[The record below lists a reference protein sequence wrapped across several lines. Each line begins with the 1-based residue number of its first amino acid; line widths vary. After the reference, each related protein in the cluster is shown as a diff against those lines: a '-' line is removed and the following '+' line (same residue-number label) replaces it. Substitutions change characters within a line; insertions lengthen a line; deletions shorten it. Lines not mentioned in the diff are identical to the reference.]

1 MIEND
6 SFIVGRNSVLEALRS
21 GTEIN
26 CLICSSKVSKEI
38 SALAYRKKI
47 PIKRCDPRMLDS
59 MFKNTN
65 HQGLAAQI
73 SPRKYSLIDDILE
86 LAKIRRKPPFIVIL
100 DHIQDPHNF
109 GAISRTAECM
119 GVNGIIIGKRR
130 CVCVNSTVEKCAC
143 GALQYLKIAR
153 VDNLARSCGYLKSKG
168 LWICGADMSGRD
180 FNNFSD
186 LFSGPVALVIGSEGR
201 GISKNLKDKC
211 DVLASIPMF
220 GKINSLNASVA
231 AGIFIQKISQFR

>member
-1 MIEND
+1 MSGND
-6 SFIVGRNSVLEALRS
+6 SFIVGRNSVLEALKS
-21 GTEIN
+21 DTEIN
-26 CLICSSKVSKEI
+26 YLICSSKVSKEI
-38 SALAYRKKI
+38 SNLACKKKI
-47 PIKRCDPRMLDS
+47 PIKHCDFRKLDS
-59 MFKNTN
+59 MFKSTN
-65 HQGLAAQI
+65 HQGLAAQV
-73 SPRKYSLIDDILE
+73 SPRRYSSIDEILE
-86 LAKIRRKPPFIVIL
+86 LSRIKKEPSFIVIL
-100 DHIQDPHNF
+100 DQIQDPHNF

-119 GVNGIIIGKRR
+119 GVHGVVIGKRR
-130 CVCVNSTVEKCAC
+130 CICVNSTVEKCAC

-153 VDNLARSCGYLKSKG
+153 VNNLSKSCGYLKSKG
-168 LWICGADMSGRD
+168 LWICGADMSGRN

-201 GISKNLKDKC
+201 GISKGLKDQC